1 MILCDW
7 RGGLLLLVT
16 KVSYFTCTWLKK
28 YFMYLMPPRYIEY
41 LNMCAKNM
49 KKQKQKKLVLKS
61 STSKNTWLRLFLQLI
76 SSPSTVFDANILSNI
91 TSQLY
96 IPKDLLCIFNF
107 PSPYSVFVHS
117 PCGQIYVSTVYHK
130 NNGYC
135 LWLLLAWSWG
145 NRLKS
150 IGLVNKQ
157 MRSFKIYVLHFIQ
170 CSKNLAHI
178 VQLIMNHYRSDL
190 GNGLTA
196 CRQQTIIRI
205 HNIQV

>member
-16 KVSYFTCTWLKK
+16 KVLYFTCTWLKK

-41 LNMCAKNM
+41 LSTVCAKNM
-49 KKQKQKKLVLKS
+49 KKKKKKKIVLKS
-61 STSKNTWLRLFLQLI
+61 STSKNTWLGLFLQLI

-91 TSQLY
+91 TYQSY
-96 IPKDLLCIFNF
+96 IPKDLLCISNF
-107 PSPYSVFVHS
+107 PSSYSVFVHS

-135 LWLLLAWSWG
+135 WWLLLDLSWG

-150 IGLVNKQ
+150 VGLVNKLGPDTHGWPFTNNIFKCVLFKY
-157 MRSFKIYVLHFIQ
+157 MFCISFNFQRIWLIL
-170 CSKNLAHI
+170 SNLSWI
-178 VQLIMNHYRSDL
+178 TTDLI
-190 GNGLTA
+190 
-196 CRQQTIIRI
+196 
-205 HNIQV
+205 